1 MTRDLVRT
9 ACVVVVMAVAA
20 SLLIETRLHL
30 AAIDTAQ
37 RQAVTPMAGLPTVQP
52 QPAPV
57 ESKPPGRLRSFGRA
71 VLDLADAG
79 LGVVR

>member
-1 MTRDLVRT
+1 MIRDLLRT
-9 ACVVVVMAVAA
+9 GCVIVTMAVAA
-20 SLLIETRLHL
+20 SLLVEVRFQL
-30 AAIDTAQ
+30 AAIDFAQ
-37 RQAVTPMAGLPTVQP
+37 RQATAYPALPGTFP

-57 ESKPPGRLRSFGRA
+57 EPKPPGRLRAFGRA

>member
-1 MTRDLVRT
+1 MIRDLVRT
-9 ACVVVVMAVAA
+9 ACVIVAMAVAA
-20 SLLIETRLHL
+20 SLIVETRFQLACIDVAHRQTLTAPPL
-30 AAIDTAQ
+30 AAWH
-37 RQAVTPMAGLPTVQP
+37 P

-57 ESKPPGRLRSFGRA
+57 EPKPPGRLRAFGRA

>member
-1 MTRDLVRT
+1 MIRDLLRT
-9 ACVVVVMAVAA
+9 ACVLVGMAVAA
-20 SLLIETRLHL
+20 SLVIEVRFQL
-30 AAIDTAQ
+30 ACIDTAQ
-37 RQAVTPMAGLPTVQP
+37 RQTPAAPHVVAWLP

-57 ESKPPGRLRSFGRA
+57 EPKPPGRLRAFGRA